1 MSENCDELVC
11 FERNKFFN
19 GKFITAADLT
29 KEQEYV
35 IEKNKLHNRMLGH
48 GVVYGLKVKKAY
60 PLDTKII
67 IEPGHAMDC
76 YGNDIVL
83 CTEKVVDIADKIKE
97 CRPKT
102 PGIPC
107 PDTGPAIGNVEQSID
122 DFTEF
127 PSETGTKHTFKGLTF
142 RSGTAFDTSGKALY
156 FETFTF
162 LEITFPK
169 PVTEVSLDI
178 KHKIDLEAE
187 SLELLPLAAVAG
199 LNSDVVGSP
208 VAQTTDDWILEFKD
222 TKINKILI
230 VLESSLNNPVSGAAA
245 VYHISALKHYPDTSE
260 MDIPETSN
268 VYLNKIS
275 WSEESEALFTNFA
288 VALKYAECEKDPVPV
303 HGVVC
308 GSSRQCDY
316 NTIKETYE
324 VELLCRDEFPD
335 GCGDME
341 LDFEAIEFVLSNS
354 NDEEKLAE
362 LVQRYTEQTGR
373 IRKRDII
380 YSGPECCQC
389 PLVFLAIISVSE
401 TGEIYICNLFR
412 NHVYTIPMF
421 LYYLEMRLPM
431 QYRFLPIVM
440 YNEFCIKGMSRKEI
454 SAGREISPG
463 RIDSTS
469 RLVGMKAAD
478 AKRVLNTK
486 GIQANEVSTSVR
498 ENVFKYEPE
507 MFSPETV
514 FANLITREPAPDKGD
529 SVDLIVDNRGN
540 VIDYVIRKE
549 PAEVEALRTHV
560 KELEEKTS
568 FSYRMKDRVFDLSYV
583 PHYAADIAHEVTDE
597 IIKEIPLTKV
607 TGITEDSARKIAREM
622 PEIMSISDLVNA
634 DPAEVA
640 AVTGKTTDE
649 AAKSLNSASRLVRKV
664 ARSTAKEMKAKKV
677 FSKEEVK
684 EIDIHIIAEEVDLSR
699 DISDLIRSRLISRT
713 K

>member
-1 MSENCDELVC
+1 MSENCDELVY

-35 IEKNKLHNRMLGH
+35 VEKNKLHNRMLGH

-67 IEPGHAMDC
+67 IESGHAMDC

-83 CTEKVVDIADKIKE
+83 CTEQVVDIADKIKQ

-107 PDTGPAIGNVEQSID
+107 PDTGPVTGNVEKSID
-122 DFTEF
+122 DFTGF
-127 PSETGTKHTFKGLTF
+127 PPEAGTHTFQDLTFATGT
-142 RSGTAFDTSGKALY
+142 TSAVADDGDLY
-156 FETFTF
+156 FETFNF
-162 LEITFPK
+162 LEITFPE
-169 PVTEVSLDI
+169 PVTDVSLDI
-178 KHKIDLEAE
+178 HHDL
-187 SLELLPLAAVAG
+187 SDSDTFPLVAYAA
-199 LNSDVVGSP
+199 SDSGVVVGPITQTADNSP
-208 VAQTTDDWILEFKD
+208 NWKPEFKAA
-222 TKINKILI
+222 KINKIGII
-230 VLESSLNNPVSGAAA
+230 VYKDYQA
-245 VYHISALKHYPDTSE
+245 T
-260 MDIPETSN
+260 N
-268 VYLNKIS
+268 VHLNKIT
-275 WSEESEALFTNFA
+275 WSEESEAVFTNFA
-288 VALKYAECEKDPVPV
+288 VALKYSECEKDPVPV

-341 LDFEAIEFVLSNS
+341 LDFEAIEFFLSNS
-354 NDEEKLAE
+354 NDKDKLAE
-362 LVQRYTEQTGR
+362 LIRRYTEQAER
-373 IRKRDII
+373 MKKRDII

-507 MFSPETV
+507 MFSPETL
-514 FANLITREPAPDKGD
+514 FANLITREPAPEKGD

-568 FSYRMKDRVFDLSYV
+568 FSYRMKDRVFDQSYV
-583 PHYAADIAHEVTDE
+583 PHYIADIAHEVTNE

-607 TGITEDSARKIAREM
+607 TGITKDGAKKIAKEM
-622 PEIMSISDLVNA
+622 PEIMSVSDLVNA
-634 DPAEVA
+634 DPAELA
-640 AVTGKTTDE
+640 AVTGKTTYE
-649 AAKSLNSASRLVRKV
+649 SAKSINSASRLLRKV
-664 ARSTAKEMKAKKV
+664 ARSTAKEIKAKKV
-677 FSKEEVK
+677 FAEEEVE
-684 EIDIHIIAEEVDLSR
+684 EIDISKIADEVGLSG
-699 DISDLIRSRLISRT
+699 DVSDAIRSRLVSRT

>member
-1 MSENCDELVC
+1 MSENCDELKC
-11 FERNKFFN
+11 LERNKFFD
-19 GKFITAADLT
+19 GKFITAKDLI
-29 KEQEYV
+29 KEQQYI

-60 PLDTKII
+60 PLNTKII
-67 IEPGHAMDC
+67 IEPGHGVDC

-83 CTEKVVDIADKIKE
+83 CTEKVVDIGDKIKE

-107 PDTGPAIGNVEQSID
+107 PDTGPATGNVEKFID
-122 DFTEF
+122 DFTGF
-127 PSETGTKHTFKGLTF
+127 PSGAGTHTFQELIFT
-142 RSGTAFDTSGKALY
+142 TETTSYVKEDGALY
-156 FETFTF
+156 FEIFTS
-162 LEITFPK
+162 LEITFPG
-169 PVTEVSLDI
+169 PVTDVSL
-178 KHKIDLEAE
+178 KIHHDLSQSGTHPLEAYA
-187 SLELLPLAAVAG
+187 ELDSGV
-199 LNSDVVGSP
+199 VVGPITQTADNSP
-208 VAQTTDDWILEFKD
+208 DWIVKFED
-222 TKINKILI
+222 QKINTIRIDVHKEEPNY
-230 VLESSLNNPVSGAAA
+230 VA
-245 VYHISALKHYPDTSE
+245 K
-260 MDIPETSN
+260 N
-268 VYLNKIS
+268 VYLNKIT
-275 WSEESEALFTNFA
+275 WLEESEAMFTNFA

-308 GSSRQCDY
+308 GGSRQCDY

-335 GCGDME
+335 GCGDRR
-341 LDFEAIEFVLSNS
+341 LDFEMIEFILSNS
-354 NDEEKLAE
+354 NDEKKMAE
-362 LVQRYTEQTGR
+362 LVQRYTEQTAH
-373 IRKRDII
+373 IKKRDII

-389 PLVFLAIISVSE
+389 PLVFLAIVSVSE

-568 FSYRMKDRVFDLSYV
+568 FSYRMKDRVFDQSYV

-607 TGITEDSARKIAREM
+607 TGITEDSARKIAKEM

-634 DPAEVA
+634 NPAEVA

-677 FSKEEVK
+677 FAKEEVK
-684 EIDIHIIAEEVDLSR
+684 EIDIHIIAEEFDISR
-699 DISDLIRSRLISRT
+699 DICDLIRSRLISRT

>member
-60 PLDTKII
+60 PLETKII
-67 IEPGHAMDC
+67 IESGHAVDC

-97 CRPKT
+97 CRQKT

-107 PDTGPAIGNVEQSID
+107 PDTGPATGTVEQSID
-122 DFTEF
+122 DFTGF
-127 PSETGTKHTFKGLTF
+127 PPEAGIDHTFKGLTF
-142 RSGTAFDTSGKALY
+142 KSGTTSDVADDKHLY
-156 FETFTF
+156 FETFNV
-162 LEITFPK
+162 LEITFPE
-169 PVTEVSLDI
+169 PVTDVSLEIHHDLSDPNTFPLVASAVSDSGVVVGPI
-178 KHKIDLEAE
+178 TQAADNSPDWKPEFNATKIDKIVIVFYRGEE
-187 SLELLPLAAVAG
+187 SVNLTTG
-199 LNSDVVGSP
+199 IIIYP
-208 VAQTTDDWILEFKD
+208 VA
-222 TKINKILI
+222 
-230 VLESSLNNPVSGAAA
+230 LNV
-245 VYHISALKHYPDTSE
+245 T
-260 MDIPETSN
+260 
-268 VYLNKIS
+268 LNKIT
-275 WSEESEALFTNFA
+275 WPEESEALFTNFA
-288 VALKYAECEKDPVPV
+288 VALKYSECEKDPVPV

-335 GCGDME
+335 GCSDME
-341 LDFEAIEFVLSNS
+341 LDFDAIEFALSNS

-362 LVQRYTEQTGR
+362 LIQRYMEQTGR
-373 IRKRDII
+373 MKKRDII

-401 TGEIYICNLFR
+401 NGEIYICNLFR

-421 LYYLEMRLPM
+421 LYYLEMRLPV
-431 QYRFLPIVM
+431 QYRISLKGL
-440 YNEFCIKGMSRKEI
+440 YYTYCIRGMSGKEI
-454 SAGREISPG
+454 SAGQEISIGRELSPG
-463 RIDSTS
+463 KIASSS
-469 RLVGMKAAD
+469 RLVGMKAVD

-507 MFSPETV
+507 MFSPETL
-514 FANLITREPAPDKGD
+514 FANLVTREPNPEKGD

-540 VIDYVIRKE
+540 VIDYTIRKE

-568 FSYRMKDRVFDLSYV
+568 FSYRMKDRVFDQSYV
-583 PHYAADIAHEVTDE
+583 PHYTADIAHEVTDE

-607 TGITEDSARKIAREM
+607 TGITEDSARKIAKEM
-622 PEIMSISDLVNA
+622 PEIMSVSDLVNA

-649 AAKSLNSASRLVRKV
+649 AAKSINSASRLLRKV

-677 FSKEEVK
+677 FAKEEVN
-684 EIDIHIIAEEVDLSR
+684 EIDIAMIADEVGLSKAV
-699 DISDLIRSRLISRT
+699 SDSIRSRLISRT

>member
-67 IEPGHAMDC
+67 IEPGHGVDC

-97 CRPKT
+97 CRAKT

-107 PDTGPAIGNVEQSID
+107 PDTVPATGNVEKSID
-122 DFTEF
+122 NFTGF
-127 PSETGTKHTFKGLTF
+127 QDGVGTDHTFKGLTF
-142 RSGTAFDTSGKALY
+142 RSDTASAVTSDNALY
-156 FETFTF
+156 FKHFTF
-162 LEITFPK
+162 LEIRFPE
-169 PVTEVSLDI
+169 PVTDVSLEI
-178 KHKIDLEAE
+178 YHNIHQGGTLHLKAY
-187 SLELLPLAAVAG
+187 AVLDSG
-199 LNSDVVGSP
+199 GDVGP
-208 VAQTTDDWILEFKD
+208 ITQTTDNSPDGTWTPKFEDQIIKTIKIYAYEEQTNSA
-222 TKINKILI
+222 TKIVCINKI
-230 VLESSLNNPVSGAAA
+230 
-245 VYHISALKHYPDTSE
+245 T
-260 MDIPETSN
+260 
-268 VYLNKIS
+268 
-275 WSEESEALFTNFA
+275 WSEKSEAVFTNFA

-308 GSSRQCDY
+308 GSSRQCNY
-316 NTIKETYE
+316 NSIKETYE

-335 GCGDME
+335 GCGDRR
-341 LDFEAIEFVLSNS
+341 LDFEMIEFALSNS
-354 NDEEKLAE
+354 NDQEKLAE
-362 LVQRYTEQTGR
+362 LIDRYTEQVAL
-373 IRKRDII
+373 IKKRDII

-389 PLVFLAIISVSE
+389 PLVFLAIVSVSE
-401 TGEIYICNLFR
+401 TGDIYICNLFR

-421 LYYLEMRLPM
+421 LYYLEMRLPIV
-431 QYRFLPIVM
+431 YRLSPIYM
-440 YNEFCIKGMSRKEI
+440 YYIFCIKGMSGKELSVGQENYSGKI
-454 SAGREISPG
+454 SSQ
-463 RIDSTS
+463 
-469 RLVGMKAAD
+469 LVGMKAVD

-486 GIQANEVSTSVR
+486 GIQTNEVSTSVQ

-507 MFSPETV
+507 MFSPETL
-514 FANLITREPAPDKGD
+514 FANLVTREPEAGKGD

-568 FSYRMKDRVFDLSYV
+568 FSYRMKDRVFDQSYV
-583 PHYAADIAHEVTDE
+583 PHYTADIAHEVTDE

-607 TGITEDSARKIAREM
+607 TGITEDSARKIAKEM
-622 PEIMSISDLVNA
+622 PHIMSVSDLVNA

-640 AVTGKTTDE
+640 AVTGNSIDE

-664 ARSTAKEMKAKKV
+664 ARSTAKEIKAKKV
-677 FSKEEVK
+677 FAKEEVR
-684 EIDIHIIAEEVDLSR
+684 EIDIAMIADEVGLSGEV
-699 DISDLIRSRLISRT
+699 SDSIRRRLISGT

>member
-83 CTEKVVDIADKIKE
+83 CSEKVVDIADKIKE

-107 PDTGPAIGNVEQSID
+107 PDTGPAIGNVEKSID
-122 DFTEF
+122 DFTGF
-127 PSETGTKHTFKGLTF
+127 PPGAGTHTFQELTFTTGT
-142 RSGTAFDTSGKALY
+142 TSNVTNDGHLC
-156 FETFTF
+156 FETFNV

-169 PVTEVSLDI
+169 PVTDVSLEI
-178 KHKIDLEAE
+178 HHDL
-187 SLELLPLAAVAG
+187 SDPDKYPLVAFAVLDSGGIVGPITQTAD
-199 LNSDVVGSP
+199 NSP
-208 VAQTTDDWILEFKD
+208 DWTPEFKA
-222 TKINKILI
+222 TKINKIEI
-230 VLESSLNNPVSGAAA
+230 VPYKEVESVN
-245 VYHISALKHYPDTSE
+245 HT
-260 MDIPETSN
+260 T
-268 VYLNKIS
+268 VYLNKIT
-275 WSEESEALFTNFA
+275 WLEESEARFTNFA
-288 VALKYAECEKDPVPV
+288 VALKYSECEKDPVPV

-308 GSSRQCDY
+308 GGSRQCDY

-324 VELLCRDEFPD
+324 VELLCRDEFPE
-335 GCGDME
+335 GCSDME
-341 LDFEAIEFVLSNS
+341 LDFEAIEFALSNS

-362 LVQRYTEQTGR
+362 LVQRYTEQNQR

-380 YSGPECCQC
+380 YSGPECCKC
-389 PLVFLAIISVSE
+389 PLVFLAIVSVSE

-421 LYYLEMRLPM
+421 LYYLETRLPL
-431 QYRFLPIVM
+431 QYRLLLKTA
-440 YNEFCIKGMSRKEI
+440 YYGYCIKGMSAKEI
-454 SAGREISPG
+454 SAGQGISIGREISPG
-463 RIDSTS
+463 KVDSS
-469 RLVGMKAAD
+469 SQLVGMKAAD

-486 GIQANEVSTSVR
+486 GIQANEVSISVQ

-507 MFSPETV
+507 MFSPETL
-514 FANLITREPAPDKGD
+514 FANLVTREPAPEKGE

-540 VIDYVIRKE
+540 VVDYTIRKE

-568 FSYRMKDRVFDLSYV
+568 FSYRMKDRVFDQSYV

-607 TGITEDSARKIAREM
+607 TGITEDSARRIAKEM
-622 PEIMSISDLVNA
+622 PEIMSVSDLVNA

-649 AAKSLNSASRLVRKV
+649 AAKSINSASRLLRKV
-664 ARSTAKEMKAKKV
+664 ARNTAKEIKAKKV
-677 FSKEEVK
+677 FAKEEVE
-684 EIDIHIIAEEVDLSR
+684 EIDIGKIADEVGLSGEV
-699 DISDLIRSRLISRT
+699 SDSIRSRLVSRT

>member
-48 GVVYGLKVKKAY
+48 GIVYGLKVKKAY
-60 PLDTKII
+60 PLETKII
-67 IEPGHAMDC
+67 IEPGHGVDC

-97 CRPKT
+97 CRQKI

-107 PDTGPAIGNVEQSID
+107 PDTGSAIGNVEKYID
-122 DFTEF
+122 DFTGY
-127 PSETGTKHTFKGLTF
+127 PSETGTGHILK
-142 RSGTAFDTSGKALY
+142 SGTTSTVADDGNLY
-156 FETFTF
+156 FKTFNV
-162 LEITFPK
+162 LEITFPE
-169 PVTEVSLDI
+169 PVTDVSLEIHHDLS
-178 KHKIDLEAE
+178 KRGTHQLEAYAILD
-187 SLELLPLAAVAG
+187 SGGDVGPITQTID
-199 LNSDVVGSP
+199 NSP
-208 VAQTTDDWILEFKD
+208 DWTPKFED
-222 TKINKILI
+222 QKINTIRIYVHK
-230 VLESSLNNPVSGAAA
+230 E
-245 VYHISALKHYPDTSE
+245 
-260 MDIPETSN
+260 ETNYDAIN
-268 VYLNKIS
+268 VYFNKIS

-335 GCGDME
+335 GCSDME
-341 LDFEAIEFVLSNS
+341 LDFDAIEFALSNS
-354 NDEEKLAE
+354 NDKEKLAE
-362 LVQRYTEQTGR
+362 LFQRYMEQTGR
-373 IRKRDII
+373 MKKRNII

-401 TGEIYICNLFR
+401 NGEIYICNLFR

-431 QYRFLPIVM
+431 QYRLM
-440 YNEFCIKGMSRKEI
+440 LKAAYYAYCIRGMSGKEI
-454 SAGREISPG
+454 SAGQEISIG
-463 RIDSTS
+463 RELSPSKIASSS
-469 RLVGMKAAD
+469 RLVGMKAVD

-507 MFSPETV
+507 MFSPETL
-514 FANLITREPAPDKGD
+514 FANLVTQELEAGKGD

-540 VIDYVIRKE
+540 VIDYTIRKE
-549 PAEVEALRTHV
+549 PAEVEALRAHV

-568 FSYRMKDRVFDLSYV
+568 FSYRMKDRVFDQSYV
-583 PHYAADIAHEVTDE
+583 PHYTADIAHEVTDE

-607 TGITEDSARKIAREM
+607 TGITEDSARKIAKEM
-622 PEIMSISDLVNA
+622 PEIMSVSDLVNA

-640 AVTGKTTDE
+640 AVTGKTIDE